1 MKSKKT
7 TWHFLSYA
15 IDVLFVLLLITAVIL
30 EVMGFKFHISEEA
43 YKTMPMESFAVT
55 ITLIP
60 CIVTVISVALGFN
73 KDKIYG
79 ATISDIND
87 IRGKWYFTH
96 LHKMIVVC
104 VLLGT
109 HSLLFVHSLKIS
121 LYFLEGIYFIYA
133 IVFSV
138 QDISILVRSK
148 SVVKGVLKHRYLR
161 KGKEGELFKE
171 TANDSFETIVL
182 NILMKEGIKT
192 AFETLKRHSAN
203 PYDLV
208 DYLLDKQNRY
218 FRNVEENMAK
228 NRPNKVD
235 LLGEVSIAEI
245 IDRGYDNIRIVISG
259 ELDKK
264 LNPVE
269 LQKRYYALT
278 GPLFKLHRLCGA
290 LGLEAKEK
298 DKVNALVSY
307 YGIYSASDFDNPIGI
322 SVIVYMLANTLNK
335 GDPWFLKLLRDDD
348 WLPMEFFQFGEQP
361 IGFFA
366 CMLMNHLSIKS
377 IWIDNEKQAIEAVL
391 DEKSKGLNADGSKWR
406 YWMQETPKRTKQE
419 NISKSI
425 STFLRY
431 YNSVPESVFDF
442 DGSRI
447 TNVHNGNDTF
457 KKEDLFHDWL
467 LLVFASARAYSP
479 TIDLS
484 KILSDLVPSDKEALA
499 EELSENWFEE
509 GKLKEDIDQ
518 SFLDFLGLRRLEFKI
533 VNHLFKGVIEQLAN
547 FHDDFYHAKERK
559 PQCDDGDLDKDN
571 RLIADEFEKALKAN
585 PFYDSTI
592 DASNGTSVTLFKMIW
607 SYNYKSGLMSFLGQI
622 PSQLDRRID
631 EAVDVAA
638 FKKEKSDIT
647 APDDIA
653 KWILDLKPEFESTAY
668 WTQAYLD
675 NENNR
680 YREEIGNLNLKKV
693 PNLTSEVYWREG
705 AIRFNAKIDEKTSL
719 IRRLDNDEIESIIQ
733 RYYKPFENGLY
744 RYYDIGDNDKHSFYI
759 TKGELI
765 KRLKSTN
772 YYVFLSFRYVVS
784 VDKDKTLLIEHKLDR
799 SVF

>member
-1 MKSKKT
+1 MEGARKMKSKKT

-30 EVMGFKFHISEEA
+30 EVMEFKFHISEEA

-73 KDKIYG
+73 KDKNYG

-121 LYFLEGIYFIYA
+121 LYCLEGISFIYA

-228 NRPNKVD
+228 NQPNKVD
-235 LLGEVSIAEI
+235 LLGEVSITEI

-335 GDPWFLKLLRDDD
+335 GDPWFLKLLRDND
-348 WLPMEFFQFGEQP
+348 WLPMELFQFGEQP

-457 KKEDLFHDWL
+457 KKD
-467 LLVFASARAYSP
+467 
-479 TIDLS
+479 
-484 KILSDLVPSDKEALA
+484 
-499 EELSENWFEE
+499 
-509 GKLKEDIDQ
+509 
-518 SFLDFLGLRRLEFKI
+518 
-533 VNHLFKGVIEQLAN
+533 
-547 FHDDFYHAKERK
+547 
-559 PQCDDGDLDKDN
+559 
-571 RLIADEFEKALKAN
+571 
-585 PFYDSTI
+585 
-592 DASNGTSVTLFKMIW
+592 
-607 SYNYKSGLMSFLGQI
+607 
-622 PSQLDRRID
+622 
-631 EAVDVAA
+631 
-638 FKKEKSDIT
+638 
-647 APDDIA
+647 
-653 KWILDLKPEFESTAY
+653 
-668 WTQAYLD
+668 
-675 NENNR
+675 
-680 YREEIGNLNLKKV
+680 
-693 PNLTSEVYWREG
+693 
-705 AIRFNAKIDEKTSL
+705 
-719 IRRLDNDEIESIIQ
+719 
-733 RYYKPFENGLY
+733 
-744 RYYDIGDNDKHSFYI
+744 
-759 TKGELI
+759 
-765 KRLKSTN
+765 
-772 YYVFLSFRYVVS
+772 
-784 VDKDKTLLIEHKLDR
+784 
-799 SVF
+799 